1 MSVSLSKGQ
10 RVDLTKGRPS
20 LKNILVGLGW
30 DINHYDGEAD
40 FDLDASV
47 FMTKENGKVGKD
59 EDFIFYGNLEHSSKS
74 VKHMGDN
81 RTGEGDGDDEV
92 IKIKLD
98 KIPSDYETLV
108 VTVTIYDAESRLQNF
123 GMVGNAYVRVVDEET
138 GEELI
143 RFDLSEDFSTET
155 ALVVAEIYKHN
166 GEWKFKAVGSGYNGG
181 LKALCNQYGI
191 DAEYRMTNFM
201 FVIIVAIVLI
211 ALILF
216 FTSFGK
222 QLRVKFKGRTDEV
235 MRQDAQTPEGAR
247 DYYNAAIRKKEDFY
261 NKASATYAEISGKR
275 DTAEKDLYQANK
287 DIMRVIQQINACL
300 DENKENEAMQYAMK
314 KSTLENKINVLKDKI
329 EEMKEAQAHQKNI
342 RDQAAEELQKLK
354 EEKEQVLFQ
363 METDSQIIELHQ
375 SMDSLNTNN
384 ESDRMLERVRE
395 GARKTR
401 ERAEGSRIAYDSS
414 SQANER
420 RLANSER
427 ERNARQILDDMKRQR
442 GNK

>member
-98 KIPSDYETLV
+98 KIPSDYKTLAM
-108 VTVTIYDAESRLQNF
+108 TVTIYDAESRLQNF

-191 DAEYRMTNFM
+191 DAE
-201 FVIIVAIVLI
+201 
-211 ALILF
+211 
-216 FTSFGK
+216 
-222 QLRVKFKGRTDEV
+222 
-235 MRQDAQTPEGAR
+235 
-247 DYYNAAIRKKEDFY
+247 
-261 NKASATYAEISGKR
+261 
-275 DTAEKDLYQANK
+275 
-287 DIMRVIQQINACL
+287 
-300 DENKENEAMQYAMK
+300 
-314 KSTLENKINVLKDKI
+314 
-329 EEMKEAQAHQKNI
+329 
-342 RDQAAEELQKLK
+342 
-354 EEKEQVLFQ
+354 
-363 METDSQIIELHQ
+363 
-375 SMDSLNTNN
+375 
-384 ESDRMLERVRE
+384 
-395 GARKTR
+395 
-401 ERAEGSRIAYDSS
+401 
-414 SQANER
+414 
-420 RLANSER
+420 
-427 ERNARQILDDMKRQR
+427 
-442 GNK
+442 

>member
-47 FMTKENGKVGKD
+47 FMIKENNKVGKD

-81 RTGEGDGDDEV
+81 RTGDGDGDDEV

-138 GEELI
+138 GEEII

-181 LKALCNQYGI
+181 LKVLCNQYGI
-191 DAEYRMTNFM
+191 DAE
-201 FVIIVAIVLI
+201 
-211 ALILF
+211 
-216 FTSFGK
+216 
-222 QLRVKFKGRTDEV
+222 
-235 MRQDAQTPEGAR
+235 
-247 DYYNAAIRKKEDFY
+247 
-261 NKASATYAEISGKR
+261 
-275 DTAEKDLYQANK
+275 
-287 DIMRVIQQINACL
+287 
-300 DENKENEAMQYAMK
+300 
-314 KSTLENKINVLKDKI
+314 
-329 EEMKEAQAHQKNI
+329 
-342 RDQAAEELQKLK
+342 
-354 EEKEQVLFQ
+354 
-363 METDSQIIELHQ
+363 
-375 SMDSLNTNN
+375 
-384 ESDRMLERVRE
+384 
-395 GARKTR
+395 
-401 ERAEGSRIAYDSS
+401 
-414 SQANER
+414 
-420 RLANSER
+420 
-427 ERNARQILDDMKRQR
+427 
-442 GNK
+442 

>member
-47 FMTKENGKVGKD
+47 FMVKENDKVGKD

-98 KIPSDYETLV
+98 KIPSDYKTLA

-123 GMVGNAYVRVVDEET
+123 GMVENAYVRVVDEET
-138 GEELI
+138 GEELM

-191 DAEYRMTNFM
+191 DAE
-201 FVIIVAIVLI
+201 
-211 ALILF
+211 
-216 FTSFGK
+216 
-222 QLRVKFKGRTDEV
+222 
-235 MRQDAQTPEGAR
+235 
-247 DYYNAAIRKKEDFY
+247 
-261 NKASATYAEISGKR
+261 
-275 DTAEKDLYQANK
+275 
-287 DIMRVIQQINACL
+287 
-300 DENKENEAMQYAMK
+300 
-314 KSTLENKINVLKDKI
+314 
-329 EEMKEAQAHQKNI
+329 
-342 RDQAAEELQKLK
+342 
-354 EEKEQVLFQ
+354 
-363 METDSQIIELHQ
+363 
-375 SMDSLNTNN
+375 
-384 ESDRMLERVRE
+384 
-395 GARKTR
+395 
-401 ERAEGSRIAYDSS
+401 
-414 SQANER
+414 
-420 RLANSER
+420 
-427 ERNARQILDDMKRQR
+427 
-442 GNK
+442 

>member
-47 FMTKENGKVGKD
+47 FMIKANNKVGKD

-81 RTGEGDGDDEV
+81 RTGDGDGDDEV

-181 LKALCNQYGI
+181 LKVLCNQYGI
-191 DAEYRMTNFM
+191 DAE
-201 FVIIVAIVLI
+201 
-211 ALILF
+211 
-216 FTSFGK
+216 
-222 QLRVKFKGRTDEV
+222 
-235 MRQDAQTPEGAR
+235 
-247 DYYNAAIRKKEDFY
+247 
-261 NKASATYAEISGKR
+261 
-275 DTAEKDLYQANK
+275 
-287 DIMRVIQQINACL
+287 
-300 DENKENEAMQYAMK
+300 
-314 KSTLENKINVLKDKI
+314 
-329 EEMKEAQAHQKNI
+329 
-342 RDQAAEELQKLK
+342 
-354 EEKEQVLFQ
+354 
-363 METDSQIIELHQ
+363 
-375 SMDSLNTNN
+375 
-384 ESDRMLERVRE
+384 
-395 GARKTR
+395 
-401 ERAEGSRIAYDSS
+401 
-414 SQANER
+414 
-420 RLANSER
+420 
-427 ERNARQILDDMKRQR
+427 
-442 GNK
+442 

>member
-1 MSVSLSKGQ
+1 
-10 RVDLTKGRPS
+10 
-20 LKNILVGLGW
+20 
-30 DINHYDGEAD
+30 
-40 FDLDASV
+40 
-47 FMTKENGKVGKD
+47 
-59 EDFIFYGNLEHSSKS
+59 
-74 VKHMGDN
+74 
-81 RTGEGDGDDEV
+81 
-92 IKIKLD
+92 
-98 KIPSDYETLV
+98 
-108 VTVTIYDAESRLQNF
+108 
-123 GMVGNAYVRVVDEET
+123 
-138 GEELI
+138 
-143 RFDLSEDFSTET
+143 
-155 ALVVAEIYKHN
+155 
-166 GEWKFKAVGSGYNGG
+166 
-181 LKALCNQYGI
+181 
-191 DAEYRMTNFM
+191 MTNFM
-201 FVIIVAIVLI
+201 FIIIVAIILI
-211 ALILF
+211 ALVLF

-287 DIMRVIQQINACL
+287 DIMRVTQQINVCL

-329 EEMKEAQAHQKNI
+329 EEMKEAQAHQKSI

-363 METDSQIIELHQ
+363 MEADSQIIELHQ

-414 SQANER
+414 AQANER

>member
-47 FMTKENGKVGKD
+47 FMAKENGKVGND

-98 KIPSDYETLV
+98 KIPSDYETLA

-191 DAEYRMTNFM
+191 DAE
-201 FVIIVAIVLI
+201 
-211 ALILF
+211 
-216 FTSFGK
+216 
-222 QLRVKFKGRTDEV
+222 
-235 MRQDAQTPEGAR
+235 
-247 DYYNAAIRKKEDFY
+247 
-261 NKASATYAEISGKR
+261 
-275 DTAEKDLYQANK
+275 
-287 DIMRVIQQINACL
+287 
-300 DENKENEAMQYAMK
+300 
-314 KSTLENKINVLKDKI
+314 
-329 EEMKEAQAHQKNI
+329 
-342 RDQAAEELQKLK
+342 
-354 EEKEQVLFQ
+354 
-363 METDSQIIELHQ
+363 
-375 SMDSLNTNN
+375 
-384 ESDRMLERVRE
+384 
-395 GARKTR
+395 
-401 ERAEGSRIAYDSS
+401 
-414 SQANER
+414 
-420 RLANSER
+420 
-427 ERNARQILDDMKRQR
+427 
-442 GNK
+442 

>member
-47 FMTKENGKVGKD
+47 FMLKENNKVGKD
-59 EDFIFYGNLEHSSKS
+59 DDFIFYGNLEHSSKS

-81 RTGEGDGDDEV
+81 CTGEGDGDDEV

-181 LKALCNQYGI
+181 LKVLCNQYGI
-191 DAEYRMTNFM
+191 DAE
-201 FVIIVAIVLI
+201 
-211 ALILF
+211 
-216 FTSFGK
+216 
-222 QLRVKFKGRTDEV
+222 
-235 MRQDAQTPEGAR
+235 
-247 DYYNAAIRKKEDFY
+247 
-261 NKASATYAEISGKR
+261 
-275 DTAEKDLYQANK
+275 
-287 DIMRVIQQINACL
+287 
-300 DENKENEAMQYAMK
+300 
-314 KSTLENKINVLKDKI
+314 
-329 EEMKEAQAHQKNI
+329 
-342 RDQAAEELQKLK
+342 
-354 EEKEQVLFQ
+354 
-363 METDSQIIELHQ
+363 
-375 SMDSLNTNN
+375 
-384 ESDRMLERVRE
+384 
-395 GARKTR
+395 
-401 ERAEGSRIAYDSS
+401 
-414 SQANER
+414 
-420 RLANSER
+420 
-427 ERNARQILDDMKRQR
+427 
-442 GNK
+442 